1 MLNNRNKAEY
11 SYAPDLG
18 GLELLSASYNDQRFS
33 RHVHEGYCIGV
44 IESGA
49 QRFFRSGENHIAA
62 KDSIIL
68 VNADQVHDGHKETDE
83 GWSYR
88 AMYPLPDM
96 LGEVASEFYGRHKD
110 APWFSESV
118 VSDLYMANKLRRLF
132 TLLQYSDNHLQR
144 EVYYMGVLTELL
156 QRHGSKDA
164 SLLEL
169 GKEHLAVQR
178 IRDFIDS
185 HYADNISMQQLANL
199 VHLSPFY
206 LARLFQKTVGLPP
219 HAYQIQRR
227 LLKAKSLIHQ
237 GKKLSDVA
245 LDCGFSDQSHLSRH
259 FKRLLGL
266 APGAYQKMTAVLA

>member
-1 MLNNRNKAEY
+1 MLNKVDKAEY
-11 SYAPDLG
+11 SYASDLG

-68 VNADQVHDGHKETDE
+68 VNADQVHDGHKETSE

-96 LGEVASEFYGRHKD
+96 LAGVASEFNGQRND

-118 VSDLYMANKLRRLF
+118 VSDLYMANKLRYLF
-132 TLLQYSDNHLQR
+132 SLLQYSDNHLQR
-144 EVYYMGVLTELL
+144 EVYYLSVMTELL
-156 QRHGSKDA
+156 QRHGSKGVE
-164 SLLEL
+164 LLEL
-169 GKEHLAVQR
+169 GKEPVVVKQ
-178 IRDFIDS
+178 IRDYIDS
-185 HYADNISMQQLANL
+185 HFAENISMQQLAGL
-199 VHLSPFY
+199 VHMSPFH
-206 LARLFQKTVGLPP
+206 LARLFQKVVGLPP

-227 LLKAKSLIHQ
+227 LLKAKQLIYQ
-237 GKKLSDVA
+237 GVKLSDVA
-245 LDCGFSDQSHLSRH
+245 LDCGFTDQSHLSRH

-266 APGAYQKMTAVLA
+266 APGAYQKMTA